1 MPSLFDKIP
10 QTLSRDALGSL
21 SKGALAGAS
30 NAVGAANKALAGIN
44 PGEALKNLAK
54 GALGKDSV
62 TIPDTVAIP
71 NALSMKKAAKAA
83 AKAAAKI
90 KTSALAASYKG
101 VLEGIQASA
110 ASGAG
115 SLDLKIPTAGLG
127 KEAGDFLKGQG
138 YSIKESVV
146 KGVSKMTVGW

>member
-1 MPSLFDKIP
+1 MPFDKLP
-10 QTLSRDALGSL
+10 QTLSRDSLGSL

-30 NAVGAANKALAGIN
+30 NAVGAANKALAGIK
-44 PGEALKNLAK
+44 PGEALKNLTK

-83 AKAAAKI
+83 AKAAAKV

-115 SLDLKIPTAGLG
+115 SLDLKIPSAGLG

-138 YSIKESVV
+138 YKITESVV
-146 KGVSKMTVGW
+146 KGVSKMNVGW

>member
-1 MPSLFDKIP
+1 MPFDKLP

-30 NAVGAANKALAGIN
+30 NAVGAANKALAGIK
-44 PGEALKNLAK
+44 PGEALKNLTK

-83 AKAAAKI
+83 AKAADKL

-115 SLDLKIPTAGLG
+115 SLDLKIPSAGLG

-138 YSIKESVV
+138 YKITESVV
-146 KGVSKMTVGW
+146 KGVSKMNVGW